1 MKNATQKLTPAMRA
15 IEIIARGGHFYGNAG
30 IATRT
35 LDALKRRGLIEYRKR
50 FCPVSQMDRDYATLT
65 AKGREVV
72 S

>member
-1 MKNATQKLTPAMRA
+1 MKRATQNVTPGVRA
-15 IEIIARGGHFYGNAG
+15 IKIIERGGHFYGNAG

-35 LDALKRRGLIEYRKR
+35 LDALERRGLISYTKR
-50 FCPVSQMDRDYATLT
+50 YCAVSQMDRDYATLT